1 MIFTIMIK
9 NPMIL
14 FKLIRLQQS
23 IKNLFIFMPLFFA
36 GLIID
41 MSLLH
46 FALLAFVSFTCV
58 ASAVYIFNDFQDI
71 KEDQLHPKKKH
82 RPLAAGEVSVKL
94 ALFIMLGLLFIGLG
108 LMFYLSLLALQILL
122 AYVAMNIAY
131 SLFLKK
137 MAIIDVCII
146 AIGFVLRLFIG
157 SVVTNVPLSMW
168 IVVMTF
174 FLALFIALAKRRDD
188 VIIFEETGQQM
199 RSAIKGYNLK
209 FLDAS
214 LVIIAAVTI
223 VAYLLYTVSPE
234 ITERLHTHYL
244 YISTLFVIMGL
255 MRYLQITFVEKNS
268 GSPIQLVFSDG
279 FLQSVIVMWL
289 LYFSWVIY

>member
-1 MIFTIMIK
+1 MIFIK
-9 NPMIL
+9 L
-14 FKLIRLQQS
+14 LRLHQA

-36 GLIID
+36 GLIMD
-41 MSLLH
+41 MQLLH

-58 ASAVYIFNDFQDI
+58 ASAVYIFNDFRDI
-71 KEDQLHPKKKH
+71 KEDKLHPKKKH
-82 RPLAAGEVSVKL
+82 RPLASGEVSIKI
-94 ALFIMLGLLFIGLG
+94 ALIIMTVLLLIGLG
-108 LMFYLSLLALQILL
+108 LMYFTSLPALQILM
-122 AYVAMNIAY
+122 AYVLMNIAY
-131 SLFLKK
+131 SLALKK

-146 AIGFVLRLFIG
+146 ATGFVLRLFIG

-174 FLALFIALAKRRDD
+174 LLALFIALAKRRDD
-188 VIIFEETGQQM
+188 VLIYEETGKQM
-199 RSAIKGYNLK
+199 REAIKGYNLK

-234 ITERLHTHYL
+234 ITQRLGTHYL
-244 YISTLFVIMGL
+244 YISTIFVIMGL
-255 MRYLQITFVEKNS
+255 LRYLQITFVEKNS

-289 LYFSWVIY
+289 VYFSWVLY

>member
-1 MIFTIMIK
+1 MFYNLIK
-9 NPMIL
+9 L
-14 FKLIRLQQS
+14 LRLHQA

-36 GLIID
+36 GLIMD
-41 MSLLH
+41 MQLLH

-58 ASAVYIFNDFQDI
+58 ASAVYIFNDFRDI
-71 KEDQLHPKKKH
+71 EDDKLHPKKKH
-82 RPLAAGEVSVKL
+82 RPLASGKVSINS
-94 ALFIMLGLLFIGLG
+94 ALLTMTVLLLIGFG
-108 LMFYLSLLALQILL
+108 LMYFNSIQALKILL
-122 AYVAMNIAY
+122 AYVLMNIAY
-131 SLFLKK
+131 SLALKK

-157 SVVTNVPLSMW
+157 SIVTGVPLSMW

-174 FLALFIALAKRRDD
+174 LLALFIALAKRRDD
-188 VIIFEETGQQM
+188 VLIYEETGKQM
-199 RSAIKGYNLK
+199 RAAIKGYNLK

-244 YISTLFVIMGL
+244 YISTIFVIMGL
-255 MRYLQITFVEKNS
+255 LRYLQITFVEKNS
-268 GSPIQLVFSDG
+268 GSPIQLVFTDR
-279 FLQSVIVMWL
+279 FLQIVIVMWVIF
-289 LYFSWVIY
+289 FSWVLY

>member
-1 MIFTIMIK
+1 MIFIK
-9 NPMIL
+9 L
-14 FKLIRLQQS
+14 LRLHQA

-36 GLIID
+36 GLIMD
-41 MSLLH
+41 MQLLH

-58 ASAVYIFNDFQDI
+58 ASAVYIFNDFRDI
-71 KEDQLHPKKKH
+71 KEDKLHPKKKH
-82 RPLAAGEVSVKL
+82 RPLASGEVSIKI
-94 ALFIMLGLLFIGLG
+94 ALIIMTVLLLIGLG
-108 LMFYLSLLALQILL
+108 LMYFTSLPALQILM
-122 AYVAMNIAY
+122 AYVLMNIAY
-131 SLFLKK
+131 SLALKK

-146 AIGFVLRLFIG
+146 ATGFVLRLFIG

-174 FLALFIALAKRRDD
+174 LLALFIALAKRRDD
-188 VIIFEETGQQM
+188 VLIYEETGKQM
-199 RSAIKGYNLK
+199 REAIKGYNLK

-234 ITERLHTHYL
+234 ITQRLGTHYL
-244 YISTLFVIMGL
+244 YISTIFVIMGL
-255 MRYLQITFVEKNS
+255 LRYLQITFVEKNS

-289 LYFSWVIY
+289 VYFSWILY